1 MPANPFEDPDES
13 YLVLCNARG
22 QRSLWPARLPS
33 PAGWRVE
40 RPATSRARASAYV
53 ERVWPDVRPAN
64 PARAGSGT
72 GPVTGT
78 LPALFDRVA
87 AAHRHLPAV
96 ESETGRLDYGALAAA
111 VNRLARRL
119 IAAGLGP
126 GDLVG
131 IAVPRGVRQIV
142 AALAVAACGAG
153 YVPLDPGYPTAL
165 LRHMVTDSGLRVLL
179 HTGPPPVD
187 VTGLRTIDL
196 AGPDPVSRPAGPVT
210 DEERR
215 RPLRAEDTVYVIYT
229 SGSTGTPKGVVIPH
243 AGMAALVAAQRH
255 WIGTGPGDRV
265 LQWASF
271 NFDAGFWDLTL
282 ALLSGATLV
291 LTDDRGVLPGEDLRR
306 TLIDRRVSHAVLPP
320 VALTATDP
328 DGVLPGG
335 VVLSTGDSCTQA
347 LVARWAPGR
356 RMFNGYGPTEMTVG
370 VTMAGPVRPGEP
382 VSIGEPWPGNEVRVL
397 DADLRPCPPGEDGEL
412 YLVGEGEALGYLHR
426 PALTAERFVADPYGG
441 PGSRMYRSGDLGH
454 LGEDGL
460 LYFTGRADRQVKLR
474 GFRVELGEVE
484 AALEDCAGVRL
495 SAVVVTGEVDSARLV
510 AFVVP
515 GADPAGD
522 FAEGLRGRLAER
534 LPAHMVPSRV
544 EVVAALPMTSNG
556 KIDRRALEQRAAGP
570 AAPPSPAARG
580 RDAGTVAG
588 TASGAV
594 EPAGRAD
601 PVSAL
606 CELAARVLE
615 VPTVEPGDNF
625 FDRGGHSVLAVRLA
639 KAVRDDWG
647 MTLPVRAI
655 FERPTMAE
663 LGDLLST
670 R

>member
-13 YLVLCNARG
+13 YLVLCNPRG

-33 PAGWRVE
+33 PAGWLVE
-40 RPATSRARASAYV
+40 MPAASRARACAHV
-53 ERVWPDVRPAN
+53 ERVWPDVRPEAPSAAVS
-64 PARAGSGT
+64 PAE
-72 GPVTGT
+72 T
-78 LPALFDRVA
+78 LPVLFERVVA
-87 AAHRHLPAV
+87 EHRELPAV
-96 ESETGRLDYGALAAA
+96 ESESTALAYGELADR

-119 IAAGLGP
+119 LAAGLGP

-131 IAVPRGVRQIV
+131 ISIPRGTDQVV
-142 AALAVAACGAG
+142 AALAVTTAGAG
-153 YVPLDPGYPTAL
+153 YVPLDPGYPAAL
-165 LRHMVTDSGLRVLL
+165 LRHMVADSGLRTLL
-179 HTGPPPVD
+179 HTGLPPVD
-187 VTGLRTIDL
+187 VTGLETLDL
-196 AGPDPVSRPAGPVT
+196 ASPGPGPRPGEPVT

-215 RPLRAEDTVYVIYT
+215 RPLHADDTAYVIYT

-243 AGMAALVAAQRH
+243 AGMAALAAAQRH
-255 WIGTGPGDRV
+255 WIGPGPGDRV

-271 NFDAGFWDLTL
+271 SFDAGFWDLTL

-291 LTDDRGVLPGEDLRR
+291 LTDDRAVLPGEELRR
-306 TLIDRRVSHAVLPP
+306 TLIDRRISHAVLPP

-397 DADLRPCPPGEDGEL
+397 GADLQPCRPGEEGEL
-412 YLVGEGEALGYLHR
+412 YLVGEGEALGYLNR
-426 PALTAERFVADPYGG
+426 PALTAERFVADPYGV
-441 PGSRMYRSGDLGH
+441 PGSRMYRSGDLGY
-454 LGEDGL
+454 LDKDGP

-484 AALEDCAGVRL
+484 QALESCDGVRL
-495 SAVVVTGEVDSARLV
+495 GAVVVTGEVDSARLA

-515 GADPAGD
+515 GADPAD
-522 FAEGLRGRLAER
+522 DLAEELRRRLSER
-534 LPAHMVPSRV
+534 LPGHMVPARV
-544 EVVAALPMTSNG
+544 EVVASLPMTSNG
-556 KIDRRALEQRAAGP
+556 KIDRRVLEHRAAAF
-570 AAPPSPAARG
+570 AAASSSPAAAGSG
-580 RDAGTVAG
+580 RV
-588 TASGAV
+588 SGATAPDG
-594 EPAGRAD
+594 PARAFDRSD
-601 PVSAL
+601 PVAAL
-606 CELAARVLE
+606 CALAARVLE
-615 VPTVEPGDNF
+615 VPAIAPGDNF

-647 MTLPVRAI
+647 MNLPVRAI

-663 LGDLLST
+663 LGGLLT
-670 R
+670 TD

>member
-13 YLVLCNARG
+13 YLVLCNQRG
-22 QRSLWPARLPS
+22 QRSLWPARLPA

-40 RPATSRARASAYV
+40 LPATSLGRARAHV
-53 ERVWPDVRPAN
+53 EHVWPDVRPCPSA
-64 PARAGSGT
+64 AVGST
-72 GPVTGT
+72 ASATSTAET
-78 LPALFDRVA
+78 LPVLFERVVA
-87 AAHRHLPAV
+87 EHRQLPAV
-96 ESETGRLDYGALAAA
+96 ESESTTMTYGELANR
-111 VNRLARRL
+111 VNQLARRL

-131 IAVPRGVRQIV
+131 ICVPRGTDQVV
-142 AALAVAACGAG
+142 AALAVTTAGAG
-153 YVPLDPGYPTAL
+153 YVPLDPGYPAAL
-165 LRHMVTDSGLRVLL
+165 LHHMFADSGLRTLL
-179 HTGPPPVD
+179 HTGHPPVR
-187 VTGLRTIDL
+187 VTGLETLDL
-196 AGPDPVSRPAGPVT
+196 AAPDPAPRPDRPVT
-210 DEERR
+210 DDERR
-215 RPLRAEDTVYVIYT
+215 RPLHAEDTAYVIYT

-243 AGMAALVAAQRH
+243 AGMAALAETQRR
-255 WIGTGPGDRV
+255 WIGPGPGDRV

-291 LTDDRGVLPGEDLRR
+291 LTDDRAVLPGEELRR
-306 TLIDRRVSHAVLPP
+306 TLIGRRISHAVLPP

-397 DADLRPCPPGEDGEL
+397 DVDLEPCQPGEDGEL
-412 YLVGEGEALGYLHR
+412 YLVGEGEALGYLNR
-426 PALTAERFVADPYGG
+426 PALTAERFVADPYGR

-454 LGEDGL
+454 WDKDGR

-484 AALEDCAGVRL
+484 AALEACEGVRL
-495 SAVVVTGEVDSARLV
+495 AAVVVAGEVDSARLV

-515 GADPAGD
+515 GADPAD
-522 FAEGLRGRLAER
+522 DLAEDLRGRLAAR

-544 EVVAALPMTSNG
+544 EVTGSLPMTSNG
-556 KIDRRALEQRAAGP
+556 KIDRRDLERRAAVSAATPPGGP
-570 AAPPSPAARG
+570 AA
-580 RDAGTVAG
+580 TVAPSDRVAALCALTSRVLG
-588 TASGAV
+588 VSVV
-594 EPAGRAD
+594 EPD
-601 PVSAL
+601 
-606 CELAARVLE
+606 
-615 VPTVEPGDNF
+615 DNF

-639 KAVRDDWG
+639 KAVRDEWG
-647 MTLPVRAI
+647 MTLPVRAV
-655 FERPTMAE
+655 FERSTMVE
-663 LGDLLST
+663 LAALLT
-670 R
+670 AD

>member
-13 YLVLCNARG
+13 YLVLCNRRG
-22 QRSLWPARLPS
+22 QRSLWPARLPA
-33 PAGWRVE
+33 PAGWRTE
-40 RPATSRARASAYV
+40 LPATSLERARAHV
-53 ERVWPDVRPAN
+53 ERVWPDVRLRLPAAAG
-64 PARAGSGT
+64 PAAPAASATSGSE
-72 GPVTGT
+72 T
-78 LPALFDRVA
+78 LPVLFERTVA
-87 AAHRHLPAV
+87 EHRERTAV
-96 ESETGRLDYGALAAA
+96 ESESTTLTYGELAHR

-119 IAAGLGP
+119 IATGLGP

-131 IAVPRGVRQIV
+131 ICVPRGTDQVA
-142 AALAVAACGAG
+142 AALAVTTAGAG
-153 YVPLDPGYPTAL
+153 YVPLDPGYPAAL
-165 LRHMVTDSGLRVLL
+165 TRHMAADAGLRILL

-187 VTGLRTIDL
+187 VTGLETLDL
-196 AGPDPVSRPAGPVT
+196 AAPDPSPGPVGPVT
-210 DEERR
+210 DAERR
-215 RPLRAEDTVYVIYT
+215 RPLHAEDTAYVIYT

-243 AGMAALVAAQRH
+243 AGMAALAETQRL
-255 WIGTGPGDRV
+255 WIGPGPGDRV

-291 LTDDRGVLPGEDLRR
+291 LTDDRAVLPGEELRR
-306 TLIDRRVSHAVLPP
+306 TLIDRRISHAVLPP

-397 DADLRPCPPGEDGEL
+397 DVGLRSCLPGEEGEL
-412 YLVGEGEALGYLHR
+412 YLVGRGEALGYLNR
-426 PALTAERFVADPYGG
+426 PALTAERFVADPHGG
-441 PGSRMYRSGDLGH
+441 PGSRMYRSGDLGYLDKH
-454 LGEDGL
+454 GSLF
-460 LYFTGRADRQVKLR
+460 FTGRADRQIKLR

-484 AALEDCAGVRL
+484 TALESCDGVRL
-495 SAVVVTGEVDSARLV
+495 GAVVVTGEVDSARLV

-515 GADPAGD
+515 DAYPVDGL
-522 FAEGLRGRLAER
+522 AEELRRRLAER
-534 LPAHMVPSRV
+534 LPAHMVPARV
-544 EVVAALPMTSNG
+544 EVVASLPMTGNG
-556 KIDRRALEQRAAGP
+556 KIDRRVLERRAASSPSTAESGGAS
-570 AAPPSPAARG
+570 AATVSGGSARAFD
-580 RDAGTVAG
+580 R
-588 TASGAV
+588 S
-594 EPAGRAD
+594 D
-601 PVSAL
+601 PVAAL

-615 VPTVEPGDNF
+615 VPAVAPDDNF

-647 MTLPVRAI
+647 MSLSVRAI

-663 LGDLLST
+663 LGGLLAAN
-670 R
+670 

>member
-13 YLVLCNARG
+13 YLVLCNERG
-22 QRSLWPARLPS
+22 QRSLWPARLPV
-33 PAGWRVE
+33 PAGWPAE
-40 RPATSRARASAYV
+40 LPATSRARALAHV
-53 ERVWPDVRPAN
+53 ERVWPDVRVPTASPAT
-64 PARAGSGT
+64 AE
-72 GPVTGT
+72 T
-78 LPALFDRVA
+78 LPVLFERVVA
-87 AAHRHLPAV
+87 KFRELPAV
-96 ESETGRLDYGALAAA
+96 ESDSTTLTYGELADR

-126 GDLVG
+126 GDLAG
-131 IAVPRGVRQIV
+131 ICVPRGTGQVV
-142 AALAVAACGAG
+142 AALAVTTAGAG

-165 LRHMVTDSGLRVLL
+165 LRHMAADSGLRTLL

-187 VTGLRTIDL
+187 VTGLETIDL
-196 AGPDPVSRPAGPVT
+196 AAPDPARRPAGPVA

-215 RPLRAEDTVYVIYT
+215 SPLHAEDTAYVIYT

-243 AGMAALVAAQRH
+243 AGMAALAEAQRR
-255 WIGTGPGDRV
+255 WIDPGPGDRV

-291 LTDDRGVLPGEDLRR
+291 LTDDRAVLPGEELRR

-320 VALTATDP
+320 VALTATEP

-335 VVLSTGDSCTQA
+335 VVLSTGDSCTPA

-397 DADLRPCPPGEDGEL
+397 DADLRPCPPGEEGEL
-412 YLVGEGEALGYLHR
+412 YLVGEGEALGYLNR

-441 PGSRMYRSGDLGH
+441 PGGRMYRSGDLGH
-454 LGEDGL
+454 RDKDGT

-484 AALEDCAGVRL
+484 AALEACDGVRL
-495 SAVVVTGEVDSARLV
+495 GAVVVTGEVDSARLV

-515 GADPAGD
+515 GTDPADGLARD
-522 FAEGLRGRLAER
+522 LRGRLAAR

-544 EVVAALPMTSNG
+544 EVVASLPMTSNG
-556 KIDRRALEQRAAGP
+556 KIDRRALGERAAAPAPTPSGGP
-570 AAPPSPAARG
+570 ATDTGPS
-580 RDAGTVAG
+580 
-588 TASGAV
+588 
-594 EPAGRAD
+594 D
-601 PVSAL
+601 PVAAL
-606 CELAARVLE
+606 CALAARVLE
-615 VPTVEPGDNF
+615 VPAIAPDDNF

-639 KAVRDDWG
+639 KAVRDEWG
-647 MTLPVRAI
+647 MKLPVRAV
-655 FERPTMAE
+655 FERSTMAE
-663 LGDLLST
+663 LADSLT
-670 R
+670 AD

>member
-1 MPANPFEDPDES
+1 MPANPFDDPDES
-13 YLVLCNARG
+13 YLVLRNPRG

-33 PAGWRVE
+33 PAGWLVE
-40 RPATSRARASAYV
+40 LPATSRARACAHV
-53 ERVWPDVRPAN
+53 ERVWPEVRPEAV
-64 PARAGSGT
+64 SGT
-72 GPVTGT
+72 ASAAET
-78 LPALFDRVA
+78 LPVLFERVA
-87 AAHRHLPAV
+87 AGHRELPAV
-96 ESETGRLDYGALAAA
+96 ESESTALTYGALADR

-119 IAAGLGP
+119 LAAGLGP

-131 IAVPRGVRQIV
+131 ISVPRGTGQVV
-142 AALAVAACGAG
+142 AALAVSAAGAG

-165 LRHMVTDSGLRVLL
+165 LRHMVTDSGLRTLL

-187 VTGLRTIDL
+187 VTGLETLDL
-196 AGPDPVSRPAGPVT
+196 ASPDPVSRPAGPVL

-215 RPLRAEDTVYVIYT
+215 RPLRAEDTAYVIYT

-243 AGMAALVAAQRH
+243 AGMAALAAAQRH
-255 WIGTGPGDRV
+255 WIGPGPGDRV

-291 LTDDRGVLPGEDLRR
+291 LTDDRAVLPGEELRR
-306 TLIDRRVSHAVLPP
+306 TLIDRRISHAVLPP

-335 VVLSTGDSCTQA
+335 VVLSTGDSCTPA

-397 DADLRPCPPGEDGEL
+397 DVDLKPCQPGEEGEL
-412 YLVGEGEALGYLHR
+412 YLVGAGEALGYLNR

-441 PGSRMYRSGDLGH
+441 PGSRMYRSGDLGY
-454 LGEDGL
+454 LDKDGP

-484 AALEDCAGVRL
+484 MALESCDGVRL
-495 SAVVVTGEVDSARLV
+495 GAVVVTGEVDSARLV

-515 GADPAGD
+515 GADPADGL
-522 FAEGLRGRLAER
+522 AEELRRRLAER
-534 LPAHMVPSRV
+534 LPAHMVPARV
-544 EVVAALPMTSNG
+544 EAVASLPMTSNG
-556 KIDRRALEQRAAGP
+556 KIDRRALERRAGGSADASPPAAG
-570 AAPPSPAARG
+570 S
-580 RDAGTVAG
+580 G
-588 TASGAV
+588 TASATTAPVGPARAFDRS
-594 EPAGRAD
+594 EPVA
-601 PVSAL
+601 AL

-615 VPTVEPGDNF
+615 VPTVAPDDNF
-625 FDRGGHSVLAVRLA
+625 FECGGHSVLAVRLA

-647 MTLPVRAI
+647 LNLSVRSI

-663 LGDLLST
+663 LGDLLT
-670 R
+670 AK

>member
-13 YLVLCNARG
+13 YLVLCNQRG
-22 QRSLWPARLPS
+22 QRSLWPTRLPS
-33 PAGWRVE
+33 PAGWLVE
-40 RPATSRARASAYV
+40 LPAASRAHACAHV
-53 ERVWPDVRPAN
+53 ERVWPDVRPQALSETTS
-64 PARAGSGT
+64 ATETLAVLFERVVAQHRE
-72 GPVTGT
+72 
-78 LPALFDRVA
+78 LPAI
-87 AAHRHLPAV
+87 
-96 ESETGRLDYGALAAA
+96 ESESTALAYGELADR

-119 IAAGLGP
+119 LAAGLGP

-131 IAVPRGVRQIV
+131 ISVPRGIDQVV
-142 AALAVAACGAG
+142 AALAVTTAGAG

-165 LRHMVTDSGLRVLL
+165 LRNMVADSGLRSLL
-179 HTGPPPVD
+179 HTGLPPVD
-187 VTGLRTIDL
+187 VTGLDTLDL
-196 AGPDPVSRPAGPVT
+196 ASPDPVSRPAGPVS
-210 DEERR
+210 DEERQ
-215 RPLRAEDTVYVIYT
+215 RPLRAEDTAYVIYT

-243 AGMAALVAAQRH
+243 AGMAALAAAQRH
-255 WIGTGPGDRV
+255 WIGPGPGDRV

-291 LTDDRGVLPGEDLRR
+291 LTDDRAVLPGEELRR
-306 TLIDRRVSHAVLPP
+306 TLIDRRISHAVLPP

-397 DADLRPCPPGEDGEL
+397 DADLRPCQPGEEGEL
-412 YLVGEGEALGYLHR
+412 YLVGEGEALGYLNR

-441 PGSRMYRSGDLGH
+441 PGSRMYRSGDLGY
-454 LGEDGL
+454 LDKDGP

-484 AALEDCAGVRL
+484 TALESCGGVRL
-495 SAVVVTGEVDSARLV
+495 GAVVVTGEVDSARLV

-515 GADPAGD
+515 GADPAD
-522 FAEGLRGRLAER
+522 GLVEELRRRLAER
-534 LPAHMVPSRV
+534 LPAHMVPARV
-544 EVVAALPMTSNG
+544 EVVASLPMTSNG
-556 KIDRRALEQRAAGP
+556 KIDRRALEHRAAGSADSPPP
-570 AAPPSPAARG
+570 AAGSDSASDAAAPVGPARAFDRSEP
-580 RDAGTVAG
+580 VA
-588 TASGAV
+588 
-594 EPAGRAD
+594 
-601 PVSAL
+601 AL

-615 VPTVEPGDNF
+615 VPTVAPDDNF

-647 MTLPVRAI
+647 MNLSVRAI

-663 LGDLLST
+663 LSDLLT
-670 R
+670 AK

>member
-1 MPANPFEDPDES
+1 MPANPFEEPDES
-13 YLVLCNARG
+13 YLVLCNPLG

-40 RPATSRARASAYV
+40 QPATTRALAGAYV
-53 ERVWPDVRPAN
+53 ERVWPDVRPD
-64 PARAGSGT
+64 ARPST
-72 GPVTGT
+72 GPGNAPAADT
-78 LPALFDRVA
+78 LPALFERVA
-87 AAHRHLPAV
+87 SRHAHLPAV
-96 ESETGRLDYGALAAA
+96 EGESARVDYGELADR

-119 IAAGLGP
+119 LAAGLGP

-131 IAVPRGVRQIV
+131 ISVPRGIDQVV
-142 AALAVAACGAG
+142 AALAVATSGAG
-153 YVPLDPGYPTAL
+153 YVPLDPGYPTEL
-165 LRHMVTDSGLRVLL
+165 LRHMATDARLRTLL

-187 VTGLRTIDL
+187 VTGLDTIDL
-196 AGPDPVSRPAGPVT
+196 AAPDACSPPAEPVT
-210 DEERR
+210 DADRR

-243 AGMAALVAAQRH
+243 AGLAGLVAAQRH
-255 WIGTGPGDRV
+255 WIGAGPGDRV

-291 LTDDRGVLPGEDLRR
+291 LTDDRAVLPGEELRR
-306 TLIDRRVSHAVLPP
+306 TLIDRQVSHAVLPP

-328 DGVLPGG
+328 EGVLTGG
-335 VVLSTGDSCTQA
+335 VVLSTGDSCTPA

-397 DADLRPCPPGEDGEL
+397 DTALKPCPPGEEGEL

-426 PALTAERFVADPYGG
+426 PGLTAERFVADPYGA

-484 AALEDCAGVRL
+484 AALEACEGVRIG
-495 SAVVVTGEVDSARLV
+495 AVVVTGEVDSARLV
-510 AFVVP
+510 AYVVP
-515 GADPAGD
+515 GADPADG
-522 FAEGLRGRLAER
+522 FAEGVRRRLAER
-534 LPAHMVPSRV
+534 LPAHMVPARV
-544 EVVAALPMTSNG
+544 EVAAALPMTSNG
-556 KIDRRALEQRAAGP
+556 KIDRRALERRPDGP
-570 AAPPSPAARG
+570 AAVP
-580 RDAGTVAG
+580 
-588 TASGAV
+588 ASGPV
-594 EPAGRAD
+594 DRAD
-601 PVSAL
+601 PVAAL

-615 VPTVEPGDNF
+615 VDTVEPGDNF
-625 FDRGGHSVLAVRLA
+625 FDRGGHSVLAVRLS

-663 LGDLLST
+663 LGGLLSA

>member
-1 MPANPFEDPDES
+1 MPANPFEDPDER
-13 YLVLCNARG
+13 YLVLRNPRG
-22 QRSLWPARLPS
+22 QRSLWPARLPAPTGWLVEF
-33 PAGWRVE
+33 PAD
-40 RPATSRARASAYV
+40 SRARARAHV
-53 ERVWPDVRPAN
+53 ERVWPDVRPRTPSAT
-64 PARAGSGT
+64 ASETAE
-72 GPVTGT
+72 T
-78 LPALFDRVA
+78 LPVLFERSA
-87 AAHRHLPAV
+87 AEHRELPAV
-96 ESETGRLDYGALAAA
+96 ESESTASTYGELAGR

-131 IAVPRGVRQIV
+131 ISVPRGTDQVV
-142 AALAVAACGAG
+142 AALAVTTAGAG

-165 LRHMVTDSGLRVLL
+165 LRHMATDSGLRTLL

-187 VTGLRTIDL
+187 VTGPHTLDL
-196 AGPDPVSRPAGPVT
+196 ASPDPVSRPAGPVA

-215 RPLRAEDTVYVIYT
+215 RPLCAEDTAYVIYT

-243 AGMAALVAAQRH
+243 AGMAALAAAQRH
-255 WIGTGPGDRV
+255 WIAPGPGDRV

-291 LTDDRGVLPGEDLRR
+291 LTDDRAVLPGEELRR
-306 TLIDRRVSHAVLPP
+306 TLIDRRITHAVLPP

-328 DGVLPGG
+328 EGVLPGG
-335 VVLSTGDSCTQA
+335 VVLSTGDSCTPA

-382 VSIGEPWPGNEVRVL
+382 VSIGVPWPGNEVRVL
-397 DADLRPCPPGEDGEL
+397 DVDLRSCQPGEEGEL
-412 YLVGEGEALGYLHR
+412 YLVGEGEALGYLNR
-426 PALTAERFVADPYGG
+426 PALTAERFVADPYGA
-441 PGSRMYRSGDLGH
+441 PGSRMYRSGDLGYVDK
-454 LGEDGL
+454 DGA

-484 AALEDCAGVRL
+484 TALESCDGVRL
-495 SAVVVTGEVDSARLV
+495 GAVVVIGEVDSARLA

-515 GADPAGD
+515 GADPADD
-522 FAEGLRGRLAER
+522 FGEELRRRLAER
-534 LPAHMVPSRV
+534 LPAHMVPARV
-544 EVVAALPMTSNG
+544 EVVASLPMTSNG
-556 KIDRRALEQRAAGP
+556 KIDRRALERRFAGS
-570 AAPPSPAARG
+570 AAPPSPPAAE
-580 RDAGTVAG
+580 
-588 TASGAV
+588 SGGPSAA
-594 EPAGRAD
+594 PAPGGPARAFDRSD
-601 PVSAL
+601 PVAAL
-606 CELAARVLE
+606 CELAARVLQ
-615 VPTVEPGDNF
+615 VPTVAPDDDF

-647 MTLPVRAI
+647 VDLSVRTI

-663 LGDLLST
+663 LGGLLT
-670 R
+670 AD

>member
-13 YLVLCNARG
+13 YLVLCNQHG

-33 PAGWRVE
+33 PAGWLVE
-40 RPATSRARASAYV
+40 LPATSRACAHVHV
-53 ERVWPDVRPAN
+53 ERVWPDVRAKAPAAAA
-64 PARAGSGT
+64 PAAE
-72 GPVTGT
+72 T
-78 LPALFDRVA
+78 LPVLFERVA
-87 AAHRHLPAV
+87 AEHRELPAV
-96 ESETGRLDYGALAAA
+96 ESESTALAYGELADR

-119 IAAGLGP
+119 LAVGIGP
-126 GDLVG
+126 GGLVG
-131 IAVPRGVRQIV
+131 ISVPRGIDQVV
-142 AALAVAACGAG
+142 AALAVTTAGAG
-153 YVPLDPGYPTAL
+153 YVPLDPSYPTAL
-165 LRHMVTDSGLRVLL
+165 LRHMVADSGVRTLL
-179 HTGPPPVD
+179 HTGLPPVD
-187 VTGLRTIDL
+187 VTGLDTLDL
-196 AGPDPVSRPAGPVT
+196 ASPDTVSRPAGPVT

-243 AGMAALVAAQRH
+243 AGMAALAAAQRH
-255 WIGTGPGDRV
+255 WIGPGPGDRV

-291 LTDDRGVLPGEDLRR
+291 LTDDRAVLPGEELRR
-306 TLIDRRVSHAVLPP
+306 TLIDRRISHAVLPP

-335 VVLSTGDSCTQA
+335 VVLSTGDACTQA

-397 DADLRPCPPGEDGEL
+397 DIDLRPCLPGEEGEL
-412 YLVGEGEALGYLHR
+412 YLAGEGEALGYLNR

-441 PGSRMYRSGDLGH
+441 PGSRMYRSGDLGYLDKH
-454 LGEDGL
+454 GSLF
-460 LYFTGRADRQVKLR
+460 FTGRADRQIKLR

-484 AALEDCAGVRL
+484 TALESCDGVRL
-495 SAVVVTGEVDSARLV
+495 GAVVVTGEVDSARLV

-515 GADPAGD
+515 DAYPVDGL
-522 FAEGLRGRLAER
+522 AEELRRRLAER
-534 LPAHMVPSRV
+534 LPAHMVPARV
-544 EVVAALPMTSNG
+544 EVVASLPMTDNG
-556 KIDRRALEQRAAGP
+556 KIDRRVLERRAASSQSTAESGG
-570 AAPPSPAARG
+570 AGATTVSGGSARAFD
-580 RDAGTVAG
+580 R
-588 TASGAV
+588 S
-594 EPAGRAD
+594 D
-601 PVSAL
+601 PVAAL

-615 VPTVEPGDNF
+615 VPAVAPDDNF

-647 MTLPVRAI
+647 MSLPVRAI

-663 LGDLLST
+663 LGGLLT
-670 R
+670 AN

>member
-13 YLVLCNARG
+13 YLVLCNQRG
-22 QRSLWPARLPS
+22 QRSLWPARLPA
-33 PAGWRVE
+33 PAGWPVE
-40 RPATSRARASAYV
+40 LPATSLALARAHV
-53 ERVWPDVRPAN
+53 ERVWPDVRAKAPAVAA
-64 PARAGSGT
+64 PAAE
-72 GPVTGT
+72 T
-78 LPALFDRVA
+78 LPVLFERA
-87 AAHRHLPAV
+87 AAEHRELPAV
-96 ESETGRLDYGALAAA
+96 ESEGTALTYAELADR

-119 IAAGLGP
+119 LAVGLGP

-131 IAVPRGVRQIV
+131 ISVPRGIDQVV
-142 AALAVAACGAG
+142 AALAVATAGAG

-165 LRHMVTDSGLRVLL
+165 LRHMVADSGVRTLL
-179 HTGPPPVD
+179 HTGLPPMD
-187 VTGLRTIDL
+187 VTGLHTLDL
-196 AGPDPVSRPAGPVT
+196 ASPDTASRPAGPVT

-215 RPLRAEDTVYVIYT
+215 RPLCAEDTVYVIYT

-243 AGMAALVAAQRH
+243 AGMAALAAAQRH
-255 WIGTGPGDRV
+255 WICPGPGDRV

-291 LTDDRGVLPGEDLRR
+291 LTDDRAVLPGEELRR
-306 TLIDRRVSHAVLPP
+306 TLIDRRISHAVLPP

-382 VSIGEPWPGNEVRVL
+382 VGIGEPWPGNEVRVL
-397 DADLRPCPPGEDGEL
+397 DVDLRPCPPGEEGEL
-412 YLVGEGEALGYLHR
+412 YLVGEGEALGYLNR

-441 PGSRMYRSGDLGH
+441 PGSRMYRSGDLGYLDKH
-454 LGEDGL
+454 GSLF
-460 LYFTGRADRQVKLR
+460 FTGRADRQIKLR

-484 AALEDCAGVRL
+484 TALESCDGVRL
-495 SAVVVTGEVDSARLV
+495 GAVVVTGEVDSARLV

-515 GADPAGD
+515 DAYPVDGL
-522 FAEGLRGRLAER
+522 AEELRRRLAER
-534 LPAHMVPSRV
+534 LPAHMVPARV
-544 EVVAALPMTSNG
+544 EVVASLPMTGNG
-556 KIDRRALEQRAAGP
+556 KIDRRVLERRAASSPSTAEPGGAG
-570 AAPPSPAARG
+570 AATVSGGSARAFD
-580 RDAGTVAG
+580 R
-588 TASGAV
+588 S
-594 EPAGRAD
+594 D
-601 PVSAL
+601 PVAAL

-615 VPTVEPGDNF
+615 VPAVAPDDNF

-647 MTLPVRAI
+647 MSLSVRAI

-663 LGDLLST
+663 LGGLLT
-670 R
+670 AN